1 MQALW
6 MLLASLLFATMGV
19 CIKFASAH
27 FSSFEV
33 VFYRGLI
40 GLVFMASVMRLR
52 RVSLVTPVP
61 AMHLW
66 RSVVGTT
73 ALTTWFY
80 SIAALPLA
88 TAMTLN
94 YMSSVWIAA
103 FLVGGALLMQRQG
116 EALKGQG
123 PLVLSVLAGFG
134 GVALMLRPTV
144 ASDQL
149 LGGLIGL
156 LSGVFS
162 ALAYLQVSALSRAGE
177 PESRTVFYFSAG
189 ATLVGAVGVAV
200 GGTSA
205 WVWPQ
210 ALWMLPIGLLAVL
223 GQLCM
228 TRAYA
233 SEATLLVA
241 NLQYMGIVFAGIYSV
256 VIFNDDLPLLG
267 WVGMGLIIVSGIVA
281 TLLRARRPHRLTP
294 SHTQPP
300 CTPPSFPWPNWP
312 NCWPPRRTHR
322 PCACLIAAL
331 T

>member
-189 ATLVGAVGVAV
+189 ATLVGAVGVAM

-233 SEATLLVA
+233 SGATLLVA

-281 TLLRARRPHRLTP
+281 TLLRARTAP
-294 SHTQPP
+294 Q
-300 CTPPSFPWPNWP
+300 TPPEDH
-312 NCWPPRRTHR
+312 TG
-322 PCACLIAAL
+322 
-331 T
+331 